1 MNRERRHDLIEPKDE
16 FVSRAVASHEAA
28 LLRYAGRLLGD
39 PHRARDVVQ
48 DVFVRLLAAP
58 RPEVETHLAEW
69 LFTVCRH
76 RAVDVLRKEGR
87 MSRLDETVAAA
98 DDGRGTSF
106 APVLV
111 AETPRPGAALEAA
124 ETHAALLRLIDRL
137 PPNQQEV
144 IRLKFQTGFSYKEIS
159 RITELSVSNVGF
171 LIHTAVQRLRAEFA
185 AQKP

>member
-1 MNRERRHDLIEPKDE
+1 MKREARHE
-16 FVSRAVASHEAA
+16 FAEATDDIVLRAVASHEAA

-48 DVFVRLLAAP
+48 DTFMRLLAA
-58 RPEVETHLAEW
+58 RREDVETHLAEW

-76 RAVDVLRKEGR
+76 RVVDVLRKEGR
-87 MSRLDETVAAA
+87 MSRLAESATA
-98 DDGRGTSF
+98 G
-106 APVLV
+106 APDKLV
-111 AETPRPGAALEAA
+111 ATEPRPGSALEAE
-124 ETHAALLRLIDRL
+124 ETRAALLRFIDRL
-137 PPNQQEV
+137 PSNQQEV